1 MNLRMSKVE
10 EKIKQAIDKW
20 NVTGA
25 KDGATKVG
33 PQIPETEEQKKA
45 RELAEKKRAE
55 EEA

>member
-25 KDGATKVG
+25 KDGSTKVG
-33 PQIPETEEQKKA
+33 LQIPETEEQKKA